1 MKIPGQLGKQ
11 TVNLGLL
18 TPRRPLGSPL
28 KIAHSATRDSSGQ
41 PASSLRITQAQIDR
55 SRPFLSYLD
64 LSRPKSN
71 SRHVPGQLSKEKV
84 KFRSEELRILSMS
97 NCYPEK
103 FLSLAVSSSVYSVYS
118 VVELPSL
125 PLSQIKNK
133 NQKPPC
139 SL

>member
-11 TVNLGLL
+11 MVNLRVL

-71 SRHVPGQLSKEKV
+71 SRRVPGQLSKEKV
-84 KFRSEELRILSMS
+84 TFRSEELRILSIS

-103 FLSLAVSSSVYSVYS
+103 FFILSGFFFRDHAPRQRSPIWGTYLVAG
-118 VVELPSL
+118 LG
-125 PLSQIKNK
+125 SQ
-133 NQKPPC
+133 C
-139 SL
+139 SG